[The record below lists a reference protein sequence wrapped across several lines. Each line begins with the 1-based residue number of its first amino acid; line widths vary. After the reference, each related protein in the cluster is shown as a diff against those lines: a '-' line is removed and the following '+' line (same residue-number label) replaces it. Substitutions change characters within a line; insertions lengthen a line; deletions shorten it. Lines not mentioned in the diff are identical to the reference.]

1 MTTIMIIYCAL
12 KYRDFVF
19 NVMPDWAVIMALSFD
34 FINAWMASLYRRE
47 MNFLKY
53 GKRE

>member
-1 MTTIMIIYCAL
+1 MITIMIIYCAL
-12 KYRDFVF
+12 KYRDFFF
-19 NVMPDWAVIMALSFD
+19 NVMPDWAVIMAFSFD
-34 FINAWMASLYRRE
+34 FINVLMTSLYRRE